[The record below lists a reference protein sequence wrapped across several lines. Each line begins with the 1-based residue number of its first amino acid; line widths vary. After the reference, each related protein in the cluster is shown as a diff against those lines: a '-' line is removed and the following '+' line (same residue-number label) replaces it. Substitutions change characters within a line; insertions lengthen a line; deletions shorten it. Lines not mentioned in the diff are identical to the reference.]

1 MSQEFWNPITSTGT
15 KLVET
20 RPDGVRIYA
29 DLKGKTSGKFIVVR
43 DWLNWVSVETLESA
57 RLAIL

>member
-1 MSQEFWNPITSTGT
+1 MTEFWNPITSTGT

-43 DWLNWVSVETLESA
+43 DWLNWVSVETLEQA